1 MLITRQEFMKVLLV
15 AAVMLFMAAAFEP
28 SVFAGPIT
36 QYEHKPSGK
45 TETASLGS
53 IVGTIRTVSASILKI
68 IMIMGAALGTTLGVF
83 HMMKGDKEG
92 VTKLFLMAFGCGIG
106 FALLTLLQGM
116 GKDVGSLAST
126 TEAGL
131 GELKGAVKGLLET
144 ALSIVCMFTLTGVIY
159 QMVTGTQDSSKK
171 LFGWALT
178 SAIGLMVLQAF

>member
-1 MLITRQEFMKVLLV
+1 MKVLLV
-15 AAVMLFMAAAFEP
+15 AAVTLFMAAAFEP
-28 SVFAGPIT
+28 SVFADPIQ
-36 QYEHKPSGK
+36 QYEHKPDGHSV
-45 TETASLGS
+45 ETASLGS

-144 ALSIVCMFTLTGVIY
+144 ALSVVCMFTLTGVIY

-178 SAIGLMVLQAF
+178 SAIGLMVLQVF